1 MTTKP
6 SSSRRKFLA
15 ALGAG
20 GAAAAAAVI
29 TQPSGEPDPQS
40 AKTVASRGKG
50 YQLTAHVQNY
60 YRTAKV

>member
-6 SSSRRKFLA
+6 NSSRRKFLA

-29 TQPSGEPDPQS
+29 THQNGQPEQRPNKTAAPQ
-40 AKTVASRGKG
+40 GKG
-50 YQLTAHVQNY
+50 YQLTAHVRNY

>member
-15 ALGAG
+15 ALGVG

-29 TQPSGEPDPQS
+29 TQPGGQTGPTPD
-40 AKTVASRGKG
+40 KTAALQGKG
-50 YQLTAHVQNY
+50 YQLTDHVRNY